1 MGIAGSPLRDRVI
14 FVEGAPRSGT
24 TWLATLLATHPEIAG
39 VDAESHLFDF
49 GVDRLFDNFEGRD
62 PHMHGLR
69 LFLDRDELVDLVRD
83 FCDGVLLAM
92 RSHLSASAAPPFVV
106 EKTPIAAAPE
116 PLDLARKR
124 ECYPDAW
131 YIHIVRDRE
140 AVTRSLMRSPWMWD
154 RSYEACS
161 AHWDLTVGHARATLG
176 DLPRYRE
183 VSYEELRADPAE
195 ACRDLFQWLGV
206 SGADQVLETV
216 RALSREPYSDLG
228 AIVPPPP
235 RIRSSVLAAPSR
247 LMEGARAALRRKLSG
262 ERNADPGSR
271 VTFLFARALSE
282 RDAETLRSLTAPS
295 LELVY
300 RSAEGDMSHRGDD
313 ARAALERI
321 AEDAFRRRYAG
332 EWWGSADGGSG
343 EWWSSAPGKPF
354 WTVFFSGL
362 AGDATRVDIAIGLV
376 LEEDLVRRAVVIS
389 AGPLTGRPVVPDGA
403 GSELGATAP
412 AAAHGVNE
420 DRR

>member
-1 MGIAGSPLRDRVI
+1 MGVAGSPLRDRVI

-24 TWLATLLATHPEIAG
+24 TWLGTLLATHPEIAG

-49 GVDRLFDNFEGRD
+49 GVDRVFDNFEGRD

-69 LFLDRDELVDLVRD
+69 LFIERGELVDLVRD

-92 RSHLSASAAPPFVV
+92 RSRLSDGSVPPFVV
-106 EKTPIAAAPE
+106 EKTPIAAKPE

-161 AHWDLTVGHARATLG
+161 AHWELTVGHARATLG

-183 VSYEELRADPAE
+183 VSYEDLRANPAE
-195 ACRDLFQWLGV
+195 VCRGLFEWIGV
-206 SGADQVLETV
+206 SAGEQVLETAGV
-216 RALSREPYSDLG
+216 LSREPYSDLG

-235 RIRSSVLAAPSR
+235 RIRSSLRALPRRR
-247 LMEGARAALRRKLSG
+247 LESARAALRRRLNG
-262 ERNADPGSR
+262 ESDVEPGR
-271 VTFLFARALSE
+271 RATFLFARALRE
-282 RDAETLRSLTAPS
+282 RDAEMLRSLTAPS
-295 LELVY
+295 LEVVY
-300 RSAEGDMSHRGDD
+300 RSAGLDMSHRGDE
-313 ARAALERI
+313 ARAALVSI
-321 AEDAFRRRYAG
+321 AEDTFERRYAS
-332 EWWGSADGGSG
+332 EWWASADGGSG
-343 EWWSSAPGKPF
+343 EWWTSAPGKPF
-354 WTVFFSGL
+354 YTVFFSGL

-376 LEEDLVRRAVVIS
+376 LEDDLVRRAVVIS
-389 AGPLTGRPVVPDGA
+389 AGPLTGRPV
-403 GSELGATAP
+403 AP
-412 AAAHGVNE
+412 AAVSEKLEEPAQS
-420 DRR
+420 

>member
-1 MGIAGSPLRDRVI
+1 MGVAGSPLRDRVI

-49 GVDRLFDNFEGRD
+49 GVDRVFDNFEGRD

-69 LFLDRDELVDLVRD
+69 LFLDREELVDLVRD
-83 FCDGVLLAM
+83 FCDGILLAM
-92 RSHLSASAAPPFVV
+92 RSHLSVGRPPPFVV
-106 EKTPIAAAPE
+106 EKTPIAKKAE

-161 AHWDLTVGHARATLG
+161 ALWELTVGHARATLG

-195 ACRDLFQWLGV
+195 VCRGLFEWLGI
-206 SGADQVLETV
+206 SAEDHVLETASV
-216 RALSREPYSDLG
+216 LSRDPYSDLG
-228 AIVPPPP
+228 AIVAPPR
-235 RIRSSVLAAPSR
+235 RIRSSLLGIPR
-247 LMEGARAALRRKLSG
+247 RRMESARAGLRRRLN
-262 ERNADPGSR
+262 RTPDVDPGSR

-282 RDAETLRSLTAPS
+282 CDA
-295 LELVY
+295 
-300 RSAEGDMSHRGDD
+300 
-313 ARAALERI
+313 
-321 AEDAFRRRYAG
+321 
-332 EWWGSADGGSG
+332 
-343 EWWSSAPGKPF
+343 
-354 WTVFFSGL
+354 
-362 AGDATRVDIAIGLV
+362 
-376 LEEDLVRRAVVIS
+376 
-389 AGPLTGRPVVPDGA
+389 
-403 GSELGATAP
+403 
-412 AAAHGVNE
+412 
-420 DRR
+420 